1 MVDDSAK
8 LPDVLTVASRIPC
21 VSTRYCVE
29 FLIQGQIAAKQDNGV
44 VVALLGAM
52 HADIKVIKG
61 RDADSQRLFPVP
73 PEMIK
78 AMSRASS
85 ASSLSG
91 GDSGLNSSGSCAS
104 NARRKRQRGDGLTWV
119 RCPFCEAEHWNEKSH
134 LQHIQRSME
143 R

>member
-1 MVDDSAK
+1 MADASSQ
-8 LPDVLTVASRIPC
+8 LPDVLTVAARIPC
-21 VSTRYCVE
+21 ANTRYCVE
-29 FLIQGQIAAKQDNGV
+29 FLIQGQIDAKQDNGR

-52 HADIKVIKG
+52 HKDIKVIKG
-61 RDADSQRLFPVP
+61 RDGDSPRLFPVP

-85 ASSLSG
+85 ASSLSP
-91 GDSGLNSSGSCAS
+91 SEVNSSRSGSS
-104 NARRKRQRGDGLTWV
+104 NSRRKRQRDDGLTWV